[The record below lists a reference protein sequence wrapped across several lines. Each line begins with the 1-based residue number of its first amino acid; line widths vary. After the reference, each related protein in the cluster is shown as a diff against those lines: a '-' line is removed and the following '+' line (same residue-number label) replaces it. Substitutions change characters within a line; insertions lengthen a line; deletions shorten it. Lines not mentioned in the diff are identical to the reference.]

1 MKKVWKGAAAVVAAL
16 SLGVTG
22 FVGASSAYA
31 ADAVAGPCAQQP
43 VAGRTCITV
52 NSNNSHTYDVW
63 QIFTGTHN
71 ANGTWSNLSWG
82 AAAKKTGKKASDK
95 DLKTLESALN
105 GKTTDKDKVDALETL
120 KDFVNITDAGVIT
133 GTPAGQ
139 VSAATPLTVDEGF
152 YLLTDATAD
161 LDKEDAYSLL
171 VALPASGAT
180 VEVTKKFDAPT
191 VEKKVKDDED
201 DEGNKDWND
210 SADYGLDEEVPFQLT
225 ATLGD
230 RIADYD
236 SYKLVFHDTLSAGLT
251 PKLTNGGTVNATL
264 NGKTVPF
271 TVAFNYEDGK
281 ATTITFTNENIKGA
295 TRIEAADLVKGNK
308 VVIEYKAKLNKHA
321 VHGSAGNDNKV
332 ELEYSNNPDSDQT
345 DTTKPD
351 YAIVFTYKVVVDKV
365 DGDNKPLS
373 GAIFKLTDAD
383 GNVID
388 AVTATDGTRF
398 TFNHLDEGTY
408 TLTETTAPYSYQKID
423 PITFVISAEHQ
434 TTTGTGATHA
444 KLTSLTATNNFTGNK
459 DEGSVTKT
467 VINTKNS
474 QLPLTGG
481 MGTVVLYTVGG
492 LIVLIAGV
500 GLAVALRR
508 RQA

>member
-1 MKKVWKGAAAVVAAL
+1 MKKVWKGAAAAIAAL

-22 FVGASSAYA
+22 FVGATSAYA
-31 ADAVAGPCAQQP
+31 DPAAPTASEQQP
-43 VAGRTCITV
+43 AAARTQIKVAPT
-52 NSNNSHTYDVW
+52 NSHTYDVW
-63 QIFTGTHN
+63 QIFTGKYN
-71 ANGTWSNLSWG
+71 ATTNTWSDLYWG
-82 AAAKKTGKKASDK
+82 NAAKKTGRVSDE
-95 DLKTLESALN
+95 DLKTLEAAVKDLE
-105 GKTTDKDKVDALETL
+105 TDKSKVDALETL
-120 KDFVNITDAGVIT
+120 TDFVDITEAGVIT
-133 GTPAGQ
+133 GTKAGQ
-139 VSAATPLTVDEGF
+139 VSATSPLSVVEGYYF
-152 YLLTDATAD
+152 LTDATQNLDDAD
-161 LDKEDAYSLL
+161 AHSLL
-171 VALPASGAT
+171 VALQAVGAEVT
-180 VEVTKKFDAPT
+180 VTKKFDAPT
-191 VEKKVKDDED
+191 VEKKVKDDEQ

-210 SADYGLDEEVPFQLT
+210 SADYGLGEEVPFQLT

-295 TRIEAADLVKGNK
+295 TGIEAADLVKGNK
-308 VVIEYKAKLNKHA
+308 VVIEYKAELNEHA

-345 DTTKPD
+345 GTTKPD

-365 DGDNKPLS
+365 DGDNKPLK
-373 GAIFKLTDAD
+373 GAVFELTDAA

-388 AVTATDGTRF
+388 VVSANDGTRF
-398 TFNHLDEGTY
+398 TFEHLDEGTY
-408 TLTETTAPYSYQKID
+408 TLTEKTAPDSYQQIA
-423 PITFVISAEHQ
+423 PITFVISATHQ
-434 TTTGTGATHA
+434 TTTDAGATHA
-444 KLTSLTATNNFTGNK
+444 KLVELTATQGFTGNK
-459 DEGSVTKT
+459 NEGSVTKT

-474 QLPLTGG
+474 QLPSTGG

>member
-71 ANGTWSNLSWG
+71 ADGSWSNLSWG
-82 AAAKKTGKKASDK
+82 AAAKKTGKASDE

-120 KDFVNITDAGVIT
+120 KDFVNITNEGVIS
-133 GTPAGQ
+133 GTSADQ

-161 LDKEDAYSLL
+161 LNKEDAYSPL

-191 VEKKVKDDED
+191 VEKKVKDDEQ
-201 DEGNKDWND
+201 DEDNKDWND
-210 SADYGLDEEVPFQLT
+210 SADYGLGEEVPFQLT

-230 RIADYD
+230 RIADYN

-251 PKLTNGGTVNATL
+251 AQTFENNKVTGTINGKPIEFDVTTTGGNGSATTLTFTNADIKKVSGVTAADYAEDTKVIINYKATL
-264 NGKTVPF
+264 N
-271 TVAFNYEDGK
+271 E
-281 ATTITFTNENIKGA
+281 
-295 TRIEAADLVKGNK
+295 
-308 VVIEYKAKLNKHA
+308 HA

-332 ELEYSNNPDSDQT
+332 ELEYSNNPDSDKT
-345 DTTKPD
+345 GTTKPD

-365 DGDNKPLS
+365 DGDQKPLK
-373 GAIFKLTDAD
+373 GAKFTLTDAA
-383 GNVID
+383 GKIID
-388 AVTATDGTRF
+388 VVTAEEGTRF

-408 TLTETTAPYSYQKID
+408 TLTEMTAPASYQKID

-434 TTTGTGATHA
+434 TTTDTGATHA
-444 KLTSLTATNNFTGNK
+444 KLTSLTANNNFTGNK

-474 QLPLTGG
+474 QLPSTGG

>member
-1 MKKVWKGAAAVVAAL
+1 MKKVWKGAAAAIAAL

-31 ADAVAGPCAQQP
+31 AEAVAGACAEQP

-71 ANGTWSNLSWG
+71 ADGTWSNLSWG
-82 AAAKKTGKKASDK
+82 AAAKKTGTASDE
-95 DLKTLESALN
+95 DLKTLEGALKD
-105 GKTTDKDKVDALETL
+105 KTTDKEKVDALETL
-120 KDFVNITDAGVIT
+120 KDFVDITDN
-133 GTPAGQ
+133 GTISGTKAGQ
-139 VSAATPLTVDEGF
+139 VSAVTPLTVDEGF
-152 YLLTDATAD
+152 YLLTDATAN
-161 LDKEDAYSLL
+161 LNQKDAYSLL
-171 VALPASGAT
+171 VALPAFGNT

-191 VEKKVKDDED
+191 VEKKVQDDEQ
-201 DEGNKDWND
+201 DENNKDWND
-210 SADYGLDEEVPFQLT
+210 SADYGLGEEVPFQLT

-251 PKLTNGGTVNATL
+251 AQTFENNKVTGTINGKPIEFDVTTTGGNGSATTLTFTNADIKKVSGVTAADYAKDTKVIINYKATL
-264 NGKTVPF
+264 N
-271 TVAFNYEDGK
+271 E
-281 ATTITFTNENIKGA
+281 
-295 TRIEAADLVKGNK
+295 
-308 VVIEYKAKLNKHA
+308 HA

-345 DTTKPD
+345 GTTKPD

-365 DGDNKPLS
+365 DGDQKPLK
-373 GAIFKLTDAD
+373 GAEFTLTDAA
-383 GNVID
+383 GKVID
-388 AVTATDGTRF
+388 VVTATDGTRF

-408 TLTETTAPYSYQKID
+408 TLTETTAPDSYQKID
-423 PITFVISAEHQ
+423 PINFVISAEHQ
-434 TTTGTGATHA
+434 TTTDTGATHA
-444 KLTSLTATNNFTGNK
+444 KLISLTADNNFTGNK

-474 QLPLTGG
+474 QLPSTGG